1 MPNSMK
7 ITPFSNGCGAEVAG
21 VNLARVSRDES
32 DAIYQAFLCQQVLV
46 IREQAM
52 TPLEQV
58 AFSELFGELE
68 WQENALY
75 AHPDHDKVLI
85 LSNEIRADGSAVG
98 VVDAGDFWHSD
109 SSHHELPVN
118 ATILQSLAIPSQGG
132 DTDFCNMHAA
142 YEALSDEVK
151 EKICG
156 RYGVHH
162 VSKAINPR
170 VTISNDRPG
179 AKDFYEARIKDR
191 PKVLQPLVR
200 THDETGRQALYVSP
214 RFTIAIDGMDDEEAQ
229 PLLDQL
235 FAAITVASR
244 PYHHRHKYCNGDVVM
259 WDNRS
264 VVHRA
269 TGGYKLPDIR
279 RLHRTTVV
287 GDTKPFYRPN

>member
-7 ITPFSNGCGAEVAG
+7 ITPFASGCGAQITG
-21 VNLARVSRDES
+21 VNLARLSRDES
-32 DAIYQAFLCQQVLV
+32 DAIYQAFLDQQVLV
-46 IREQAM
+46 IRDQAM

-58 AFSELFGELE
+58 AFSEMFGELE
-68 WQENALY
+68 WQENRLY

-85 LSNEIRADGSAVG
+85 LSNEIRPDGTAVG

-109 SSHHELPVN
+109 SSHHEIPVN
-118 ATILQSLAIPSQGG
+118 ATILQSVSISSEGG
-132 DTDFCNMHAA
+132 DTDFCNMYAA
-142 YEALSDEVK
+142 YAALPDDVK
-151 EKICG
+151 QKIAG

-170 VTISNDRPG
+170 VTISADRPD
-179 AKDFYEARIKDR
+179 AKEFYAARIKDR

-214 RFTIAIDGMDDEEAQ
+214 RFTIGIDGMDDDQAQ

-235 FAAITVASR
+235 FAAITTAAR
-244 PYHHRHKYCNGDVVM
+244 PYHYRHKYRDGDVVM

-287 GDTKPFYRPN
+287 GDTKPFYRPD